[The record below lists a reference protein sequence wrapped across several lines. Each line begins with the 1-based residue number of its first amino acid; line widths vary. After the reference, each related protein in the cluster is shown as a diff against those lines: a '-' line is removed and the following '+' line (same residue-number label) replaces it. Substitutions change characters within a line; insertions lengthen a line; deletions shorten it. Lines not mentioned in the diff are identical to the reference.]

1 VNLYRFGARYYD
13 TNQGRFTQYDPSGQ
27 EANPYS
33 YAAGDPIGYN
43 DPTGLSL
50 AGAAV
55 EAGVGTVL
63 AAGLTGIACA
73 TFAVVGCLV
82 VTAVIGI
89 GAGTAGGIAGAAVD
103 GGRNYGQ
110 RATEGAVGG
119 LVSAA
124 TGGIGGKAYKFAK
137 TVKNGTR

>member
-82 VTAVIGI
+82 ATAVIGI

-103 GGRNYGQ
+103 SGRNYGQ
-110 RATEGAVGG
+110 RAAEGAVGG

-124 TGGIGGKAYKFAK
+124 TGGIGGKAYKFAQ